1 MYSFPIHMCVCVN
14 KPGSRGGE
22 GAVKLTSLLASPSIY
37 SPPPYKRAL
46 PGGRFSDT
54 LGQGALY
61 PR

>member
-1 MYSFPIHMCVCVN
+1 MCVCVN